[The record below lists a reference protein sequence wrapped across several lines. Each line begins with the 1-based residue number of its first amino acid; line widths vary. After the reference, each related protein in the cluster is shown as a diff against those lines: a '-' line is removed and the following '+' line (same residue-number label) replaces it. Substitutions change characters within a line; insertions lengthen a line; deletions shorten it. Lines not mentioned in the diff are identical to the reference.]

1 MIILLAALTATS
13 NPASTSKA
21 AEALRARATIVR
33 GGEVSSKNW
42 NPGLHPTQRELIKKE
57 QDGRTILIRLTE
69 FE

>member
-1 MIILLAALTATS
+1 MIILIAALTATT
-13 NPASTSKA
+13 NPAPAPEA

-33 GGEVSSKNW
+33 GGEISATNW